1 MNPQQM
7 TTVQAVDNAFNF
19 ILAISVVMLILI
31 TVMMIYCVI
40 RYSRSRYPVPLSQK
54 DHNIWLEI
62 VWTTIPTILVMA
74 MFWFGWEGYLSLQR
88 IPEGAIQ
95 VDATARMW
103 SWNFKYE
110 SGKSADK
117 LYVPVG
123 TPVKVKLEAIDVL
136 HAFYVPA
143 FRVKR
148 DIVPGMTTWV
158 WFNADKPG
166 SYNLFCAEYCGV
178 GHADMITT
186 VEALPP
192 AEFEEWVKFEQPA
205 VVSGEALLDQYGC
218 LGCHSLDGSESVGP
232 TFDGIAGRKTL
243 VERDGQDVEV
253 MADREYLRTAIVNP
267 EAEIVKGSPPI
278 MPSFDGAI
286 PEPELEAMLDY
297 LTGEEKPAAG
307 LDGETIARE
316 QGCLGCHS
324 TDGSQLVGPTFKSIF
339 GRETAVEGQGTV
351 VADELYLMRALV
363 KPEEEIVEG
372 FPPIMPAYDHLSE
385 EELDA
390 LVEYLKVTR

>member
-19 ILAISVVMLILI
+19 ILGVSVVMLLLI
-31 TVMMIYCVI
+31 TVLMVYFVI
-40 RYSRSRYPVPLSQK
+40 RYNRKRYPVPLSQK

-62 VWTTIPTILVMA
+62 TWTTIPTILVMA

-103 SWNFKYE
+103 SWNFKYA
-110 SGKSADK
+110 SGKSSDK

-123 TPVKVKLEAIDVL
+123 TPVKVKLEALDVL

-148 DIVPGMTTWV
+148 DVVPGMTTWV
-158 WFNADKPG
+158 WFNAEEPG

-186 VEALPP
+186 VEAIPQ
-192 AEFEEWVKFEQPA
+192 AEFAEWVKFEPPA
-205 VVSGEALLDQYGC
+205 VAAGEALLDQYGC
-218 LGCHSLDGSESVGP
+218 LGCHSLDGSDSVGP
-232 TFDGIAGRKTL
+232 TFKGIAGRATV
-243 VERDGQDVEV
+243 VERDGKETALT
-253 MADREYLRTAIVNP
+253 ADRDYLRTAILDP
-267 EAEIVKGSPPI
+267 EVEIVKGSPPV
-278 MPSFDGAI
+278 MPPFAGAI
-286 PEPELEAMLDY
+286 PDEDLAVMLDFL
-297 LTGEEKPAAG
+297 LTGAPPAG
-307 LDGETIARE
+307 LDGEQIAKE
-316 QGCLGCHS
+316 NGCLGCHS

-339 GRETAVEGQGTV
+339 GRETALEGGGTISADGAYLLRAITRPEQELVE
-351 VADELYLMRALV
+351 D
-363 KPEEEIVEG
+363 
-372 FPPIMPAYDHLSE
+372 FPPIMPAYDHLNE
-385 EELDA
+385 AELQA
-390 LVEYLKVTR
+390 LVDYLKGVK